1 MAARGR
7 ASGPQASAA
16 KLKSAGNELFQ
27 HGRYGEAAGRYSEA
41 IVRLQEAGTKWPEEL
56 SVLYSNRAACY
67 LKIGSCSDSIKD
79 CTASLEL
86 VPFALKPL
94 IRRATAYEALER
106 YPQAFV
112 DFRTATQLD
121 GNVQAAQDGMNRMR
135 KVLTERDGNNWRDNL
150 PPIPSVPATLQ
161 RKWRPN
167 PPGNTGAETA
177 TIQQNGDGTA
187 SASLVQ
193 ARSLKEAGNALVKK
207 GEHRKAVEKYSESL
221 RLNSKE
227 YTTFTNRALC
237 YLNLQQYREAEKD
250 CTSALGLDP
259 ANLKAFY
266 RRAQARK
273 EQKNYKGSLA
283 DLQEMLKLDPN
294 NAAGQRLVQDIEKL
308 VK

>member
-16 KLKSAGNELFQ
+16 KLKSAGNDLFQ

-41 IVRLQEAGTKWPEEL
+41 IGRLQEAGAKWPEEL
-56 SVLYSNRAACY
+56 SVMYSNRAACY
-67 LKIGSCSDSIKD
+67 LKTGSCSDCIKD

-94 IRRATAYEALER
+94 IRRASAYEALER
-106 YPQAFV
+106 YDQAFV
-112 DFRTATQLD
+112 DFRTATQVD

-135 KVLTERDGNNWRDNL
+135 KVLTDRDGNSWRDNL
-150 PPIPSVPATLQ
+150 PPLPSVPAALQ
-161 RKWRPN
+161 QKWRPN
-167 PPGNTGAETA
+167 PSGNTGVETA

-187 SASLVQ
+187 SASLMQ
-193 ARSLKEAGNALVKK
+193 ARSLKEAGNLLVKK
-207 GEHRKAVEKYSESL
+207 GEHRKAAEKYSESL

-227 YTTFTNRALC
+227 HTTFTNRALC
-237 YLNLQQYREAEKD
+237 FLNLQQYREAEKD
-250 CTSALGLDP
+250 CTAALALDP
-259 ANLKAFY
+259 RNLKAFY

-273 EQKNYKGSLA
+273 ELKDYKGSLA
-283 DLQEMLKLDPN
+283 DAREMLKLEPN
-294 NAAGQRLVQDIEKL
+294 NAAGQRLIQDTEKL